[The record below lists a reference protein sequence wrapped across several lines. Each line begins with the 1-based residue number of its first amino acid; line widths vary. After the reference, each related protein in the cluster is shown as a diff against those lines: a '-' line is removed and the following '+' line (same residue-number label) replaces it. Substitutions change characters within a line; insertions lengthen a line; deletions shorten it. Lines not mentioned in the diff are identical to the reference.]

1 MRDRRVVSLT
11 SALLRQNLLG
21 VLRDLAAVLR
31 DMDSDG
37 RHTRRVVATS
47 LLSAIEQIC
56 RIAVEL
62 RLGRDKSTMPHRLVL
77 ETASIRDAA
86 GLPVEVLVSL
96 AYNFQRIEAIVAAF
110 REHGIDDPFEGDDGL
125 RGLIAFLITCR
136 HDLVHTSS
144 DVDFDMLAL
153 FEATLRLVIKIFR
166 PFPGMEAEVRLMLG
180 DIFKEMRLEERSR
193 GQYEA
198 AAELCSAMVEDNQD
212 DARAHVLEG
221 LALAGLGRH
230 KEAVDAFDRSIKR
243 EPKCEAAHLGAAQ
256 ALAKTGRREDALAA
270 CGRAVEIGGILLAE
284 ARSSSRR
291 GRMRRRDAPAGAG
304 SGAPRRQ
311 MPAGRPNI
319 RINRGLHTT
328 GKPSAANGQRGRD
341 HDATGGRG
349 NYRRP
354 ADIRKRHDASARV
367 QDDGKA
373 AGRDRGP
380 CQVLHHQRGARVN
393 RRAGT
398 ARNAGP
404 C

>member
-11 SALLRQNLLG
+11 AALLRQNLLG

-125 RGLIAFLITCR
+125 RDLIAFLITCR

-153 FEATLRLVIKIFR
+153 FEATLRLVVRIFR

-198 AAELCSAMVEDNQD
+198 AAGLCRAMS
-212 DARAHVLEG
+212 RA
-221 LALAGLGRH
+221 
-230 KEAVDAFDRSIKR
+230 
-243 EPKCEAAHLGAAQ
+243 
-256 ALAKTGRREDALAA
+256 
-270 CGRAVEIGGILLAE
+270 IGTA
-284 ARSSSRR
+284 R
-291 GRMRRRDAPAGAG
+291 GRM
-304 SGAPRRQ
+304 
-311 MPAGRPNI
+311 
-319 RINRGLHTT
+319 H
-328 GKPSAANGQRGRD
+328 
-341 HDATGGRG
+341 
-349 NYRRP
+349 
-354 ADIRKRHDASARV
+354 
-367 QDDGKA
+367 
-373 AGRDRGP
+373 
-380 CQVLHHQRGARVN
+380 
-393 RRAGT
+393 RRAGPGRT
-398 ARNAGP
+398 GP
-404 C
+404 PQRGGRRL